1 MAQGHLDFDERLR
14 RVGRK
19 HRAMAQ
25 GYTFRMRPDG
35 LMVATP
41 YHGGG
46 GTAMSFKRS
55 IVFFLAAI
63 VVFKAF
69 LLAHLGPQTYE
80 ERLDHLRAGTLV
92 ERTGA
97 YVMQSDPAS
106 RLLADQLGPLLR

>member
-41 YHGGG
+41 YH
-46 GTAMSFKRS
+46 RS
-55 IVFFLAAI
+55 RPPVSIPR
-63 VVFKAF
+63 
-69 LLAHLGPQTYE
+69 H
-80 ERLDHLRAGTLV
+80 
-92 ERTGA
+92 
-97 YVMQSDPAS
+97 AS
-106 RLLADQLGPLLR
+106 S

>member
-41 YHGGG
+41 YHR
-46 GTAMSFKRS
+46 SRPPVSIRS